1 MKVLL
6 ELVRIVFIF
15 VFIGGILSAFIN
27 YVYSKLGT
35 NIDTYGWMGFVAI
48 LIFLFVL
55 YRNKYQ
61 FSGWYTGK
69 GREKLSTNVSKV
81 FITIS
86 ILLMLLPPILSF
98 FLS

>member
-6 ELVRIVFIF
+6 ELVRIAFIF
-15 VFIGGILSAFIN
+15 VFFCGILSVLIN

-35 NIDTYGWMGFVAI
+35 NTDTYGWIVLIAI
-48 LIFLFVL
+48 LILFFVL
-55 YRNKYQ
+55 YRNKFQ

-69 GREKLSTNVSKV
+69 GREKIPKKVSKV
-81 FITIS
+81 LITIS
-86 ILLMLLPPILSF
+86 ILLLLLCPILSF